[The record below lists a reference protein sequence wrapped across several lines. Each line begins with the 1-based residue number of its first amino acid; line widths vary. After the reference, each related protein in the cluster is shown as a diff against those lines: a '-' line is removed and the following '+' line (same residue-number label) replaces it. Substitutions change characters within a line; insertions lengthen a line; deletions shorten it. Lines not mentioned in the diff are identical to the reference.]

1 MYNPT
6 PLLNDFYQYTMAY
19 SYYQAGFAN
28 RQATFEMFFRQNPFN
43 GQYAVFAGLRDLLDF
58 ILDFHFSDDDI
69 DYLKLCLPNIDPSFF
84 DYLKTLSW
92 KQLELYAPKEG
103 TIVFA
108 GEPIIIVRG
117 PLLLCQLLETTL
129 LVLINY
135 PTLVCTKACR
145 LRVACTY
152 EKIMEIYSNTPYN
165 QRRAHVQSICSHP
178 VLAEFGLRRAQGVN
192 GGICASEYAIMGGC
206 NGTSNVYA
214 TQKLGILPTG
224 TMAHSF
230 VLSVVDTPETLL
242 AGAKDSTPT
251 ASLYSVDAAVSAHL
265 PLSFKSFVQKCLD
278 WKVRLFAPDP
288 VDSKGSKTCRTTE
301 SVADLSFP
309 VYPVYGANLTEL
321 SAFMIYAYT
330 HPHSFVALIDTYDS
344 LNSGLYN
351 FLIVA
356 CGLIECNIQPRGVRL
371 DSGDLSFL
379 SIEIKKAFHTLD
391 TTVRMHPLL
400 YGKVGSIASCIVIAS
415 NDLDEEILYN
425 LVKEGACIDIFGIGT
440 NLVTCN
446 SQPSLGGVYKLVEL
460 DGIPRIKFSDE
471 IGKVTIPGR
480 KVLYRLYTNTHT
492 PFVDLI
498 ARPDEEIKEQQPV
511 HCLHPYTPTRQLM
524 MYPSTVEAVH
534 ICILKNGEINYP
546 HEVSVGRDGRET
558 IRMKHPPVLD
568 VQQYVVEQ
576 LLTMRPDHMRATAPT
591 PYKIS
596 LTKSMS
602 DLFKDVVQANY
613 TLKVIE

>member
-1 MYNPT
+1 MYSPT

-58 ILDFHFSDDDI
+58 ILDFRFSDDDI
-69 DYLKLCLPNIDPSFF
+69 SYLKLCLPDLDPGFF

-92 KQLELYAPKEG
+92 RQLELYAPKEG

-108 GEPIIIVRG
+108 GEPVIIVRG
-117 PLLLCQLLETTL
+117 PLLLCQLLESTL

-145 LRVACTY
+145 LRVACNY
-152 EKIMEIYSNTPYN
+152 EKIMEIYSTIPYD
-165 QRRAHVQSICSHP
+165 QRNAYVQSICSNP
-178 VLAEFGLRRAQGVN
+178 VLSEFGLRRAQGVN

-206 NGTSNVYA
+206 NGTSNMYA
-214 TQKLGILPTG
+214 ARKLGILPVG

-230 VLSVVDTPETLL
+230 VLSVVDTPEALL
-242 AGAKDSTPT
+242 ASLQNSDSMSLLRSKDSV
-251 ASLYSVDAAVSAHL
+251 ASAHL
-265 PLSFKSFVQKCLD
+265 PLSFENFVQKCMD
-278 WKVRLFAPDP
+278 WKARLFAQDP
-288 VDSKGSKTCRTTE
+288 AESKEPEVYKATE
-301 SVADLSFP
+301 SPTNERLP
-309 VYPVYGANLTEL
+309 IYPVYRANLTEL

-330 HPHSFVALIDTYDS
+330 HPNSFVALIDTYDS

-356 CGLIECNIQPRGVRL
+356 CGLIECSVQPRGVRL

-379 SIEIKKAFHTLD
+379 SIEIKRAFSTLD
-391 TTVRMHPLL
+391 AAIRTHPLL
-400 YGKVGSIASCIVIAS
+400 CGKDGSIADCLVIAS

-425 LVKEGACIDIFGIGT
+425 FVKEGACIDMFGIGT
-440 NLVTCN
+440 HLVTCN

-471 IGKVTIPGR
+471 IGKVTIPGQ
-480 KVLYRLYTNTHT
+480 KILYRLYTSTHT

-498 ARPDEEIKEQQPV
+498 ARPDEEIKERQPV
-511 HCLHPYTPTRQLM
+511 HCLHPHTPTRQLM
-524 MYPSTVEAVH
+524 MYPSKVEAVH
-534 ICILKNGEINYP
+534 TCILKTGEINYP
-546 HEVSVGRDGRET
+546 HETSVDRERREV
-558 IRMKHPPVLD
+558 IKLKHPQVLD
-568 VQQYVVEQ
+568 IQRYVVEQ
-576 LLTMRPDHMRATAPT
+576 LLTMRPDHIRATAPT

-596 LTKSMS
+596 LTKRMS
-602 DLFKDVVQANY
+602 NLFKDVVQANY

>member
-1 MYNPT
+1 MYRPT
-6 PLLNDFYQYTMAY
+6 PLLNDLYQYTMAY

-58 ILDFHFSDDDI
+58 IMEFHFTENDI
-69 DYLKLCLPNIDPSFF
+69 LYLQKCLPNIDQGFF
-84 DYLKTLSW
+84 DHLKTLSW
-92 KQLELYAPKEG
+92 RQLELYAPKEG
-103 TIVFA
+103 TITFA
-108 GEPIIIVRG
+108 GEPVIIVRG

-145 LRVACTY
+145 LRVACNY
-152 EKIMEIYSNTPYN
+152 EKIMDIYSNIPYE
-165 QRRAHVQSICSHP
+165 QRAAHMKTICSHP
-178 VLAEFGLRRAQGVN
+178 VLIEFGLRRAQGVN

-214 TQKLGILPTG
+214 AQKLGILPTG

-230 VLSVVDTPETLL
+230 VLSVVDSPDALL
-242 AGAKDSTPT
+242 A
-251 ASLYSVDAAVSAHL
+251 SLKTRGSKAPFCSLDTIASAHL
-265 PLSFKSFVQKCLD
+265 PLSFESFVQKCMD
-278 WKVRLFAPDP
+278 WKAHLFAQDHTE
-288 VDSKGSKTCRTTE
+288 STGSNTCKTTE
-301 SVADLSFP
+301 SLTSMDVP
-309 VYPVYGANLTEL
+309 IYPVYSANPTEL

-330 HPHSFVALIDTYDS
+330 HPNSFIALIDTYDS
-344 LNSGLYN
+344 LKSGLYN

-356 CGLIECNIQPRGVRL
+356 CGLIECGIQPRGVRL

-379 SIEIKKAFHTLD
+379 SIEIKKAFNLLD
-391 TTVRMHPLL
+391 TAVHAHPLL
-400 YGKVGSIASCIVIAS
+400 ASKPGSISKCLVVAS
-415 NDLDEEILYN
+415 NDLDEELLYN

-498 ARPDEEIKEQQPV
+498 ARPDEEIKEKQPV

-524 MYPSTVEAVH
+524 MYPSKVEAVH
-534 ICILKNGEINYP
+534 TCILKTGKINYP
-546 HEVSVGRDGRET
+546 HDVSIDRDGREV
-558 IRMKHPPVLD
+558 IKMNHQPVLD

-576 LLTMRPDHMRATAPT
+576 LLTMRPDHIRGTAPT

-613 TLKVIE
+613 TLKIIE

>member
-58 ILDFHFSDDDI
+58 ILGFHFSNDDI
-69 DYLKLCLPNIDPSFF
+69 NYLKQCLPNIDPGFF

-92 KQLELYAPKEG
+92 RQLELYAPKEG

-108 GEPIIIVRG
+108 GEPVIIVRG
-117 PLLLCQLLETTL
+117 PLVLCQLLETTL

-145 LRVACTY
+145 LRVACNY
-152 EKIMEIYSNTPYN
+152 EKIMEIYSNTPYE
-165 QRRAHVQSICSHP
+165 QRGAHVKAICSYP
-178 VLAEFGLRRAQGVN
+178 VLVEFGLRRAQGVN

-214 TQKLGILPTG
+214 AQKLGILPTG

-230 VLSVVDTPETLL
+230 ILSVVDTPDALL
-242 AGAKDSTPT
+242 AGLKGPESKA
-251 ASLYSVDAAVSAHL
+251 LFHSVDTIALAHL
-265 PLSFKSFVQKCLD
+265 SLPFESFVQKCMD
-278 WKVRLFAPDP
+278 WKTRLFAQDHAE
-288 VDSKGSKTCRTTE
+288 SKGSRACRTTE
-301 SVADLSFP
+301 SLTNMDFP
-309 VYPVYGANLTEL
+309 IYPVYSANLTEL
-321 SAFMIYAYT
+321 SAFMIYSYT
-330 HPHSFVALIDTYDS
+330 HPNSFVALIDTYDS
-344 LNSGLYN
+344 LKSGLYN

-356 CGLIECNIQPRGVRL
+356 CGLIECGVQPRGVRL

-379 SIEIKKAFHTLD
+379 SIEIKKAFHALD
-391 TTVRMHPLL
+391 AAVRTHPLL
-400 YGKVGSIASCIVIAS
+400 CGKPGSIANCLVVAS

-440 NLVTCN
+440 HLVTCN

-460 DGIPRIKFSDE
+460 DDIPRIKFSDE

-498 ARPDEEIKEQQPV
+498 ARPEEEIKEQQPV
-511 HCLHPYTPTRQLM
+511 HCLHPYTSTRQLM
-524 MYPSTVEAVH
+524 MYPSKVEAVH
-534 ICILKNGEINYP
+534 ICILKMGEINYP
-546 HEVSVGRDGRET
+546 HDVSVNSDGQE
-558 IRMKHPPVLD
+558 IIKMKHPPVLD
-568 VQQYVVEQ
+568 VQQYVVAQ
-576 LLTMRPDHMRATAPT
+576 LLTMRPDHIRATAPT

-602 DLFKDVVQANY
+602 NLFKDVVQANY